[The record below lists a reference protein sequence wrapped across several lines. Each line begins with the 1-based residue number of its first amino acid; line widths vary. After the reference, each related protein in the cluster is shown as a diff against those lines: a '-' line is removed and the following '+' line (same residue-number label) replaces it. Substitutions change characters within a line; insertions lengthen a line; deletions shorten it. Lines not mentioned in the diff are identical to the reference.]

1 MTQPPPGETPFDLS
15 DDIRELMGLYLEAR
29 RADLARLEAALAAG
43 DLATAR
49 AVGHAFKGSSAPFGF
64 AEAGRI
70 GAELEEAAARGER
83 GEVERLAALLRA
95 SLPAAG

>member
-1 MTQPPPGETPFDLS
+1 MTQPPPGGAPFDLS

-64 AEAGRI
+64 PEAGRI
-70 GAELEEAAARGER
+70 GAELEEAAARGDR
-83 GEVERLAALLRA
+83 GEVERLAPLLRA